1 MIQTMEVFSRQPD
14 APVLP
19 LAGFMP
25 SDDPVQITDI
35 TGLGPVNAAIAS
47 TPLATG
53 RGEQFQGVTTGKR
66 NLVISLGLNPDWE
79 EQTMSTL
86 RQLLYR
92 YFMPESWVKLRFT
105 SDHLPVVDIEGY
117 VESFEPNMFSQ
128 DPEMQVSIICPKPD
142 FIQTDA
148 TVLYGTVDDGTI
160 ETAFEYVGTI
170 DTGYELKVEAT
181 LDNLSY
187 SGDISLLSTA
197 FGVEQPVTIENV
209 VVDVTKYF
217 RFSSV
222 RSAKR
227 VGSVAVADGIFTN
240 QLAKMTD
247 DSVWPVLKPG
257 ENLIKVIG
265 EESLQKW
272 TMIYY
277 NRFGGL

>member
-1 MIQTMEVFSRQPD
+1 MEVFSRQPD